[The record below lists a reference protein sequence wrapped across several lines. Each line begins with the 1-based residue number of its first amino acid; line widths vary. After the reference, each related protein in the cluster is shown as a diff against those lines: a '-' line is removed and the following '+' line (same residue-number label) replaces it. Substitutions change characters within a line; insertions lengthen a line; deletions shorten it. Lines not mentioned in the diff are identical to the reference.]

1 MKLIPKTSQARTKK
15 RQKTINPKDM
25 IITTLFFGLPMLVL
39 AVAHVSVSVLSAR
52 VPNDVGNRY
61 TWFIQ
66 NALSRAK
73 KK

>member
-1 MKLIPKTSQARTKK
+1 
-15 RQKTINPKDM
+15 M